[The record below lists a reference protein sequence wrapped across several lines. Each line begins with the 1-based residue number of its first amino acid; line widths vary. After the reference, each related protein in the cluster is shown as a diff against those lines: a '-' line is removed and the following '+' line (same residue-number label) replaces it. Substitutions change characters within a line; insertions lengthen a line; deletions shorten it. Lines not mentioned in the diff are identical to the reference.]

1 MNDSKKLDIRQSSP
15 SDLRETA
22 SCAPSVV
29 GIQRAPR
36 FSPNSVDKD
45 LAILRAVMSRFG
57 GRIVPEDNIPAISEL
72 CNKVPEVVFSMARSE
87 EALDILAR
95 LERQGTLVINSAEGV
110 RNCQRSV
117 LDTMMRSN
125 GIPIPSS
132 DSGEDNGYW
141 LKRGDQTAQSHGDV
155 VFCENREALASAL
168 EAFRSRGIT
177 DYIVQPHVKGDLVK
191 FYGVSPMAIGNDR
204 EEDFFRTFYPSDDGQ
219 SKFGD
224 EKINGKAHHYTFD
237 ADALRSTAARVA
249 AITGVAV
256 FGGDSIIK
264 EDGSFVIIDFNDW
277 PSFSRCR
284 DDAANAIAALKSKR
298 HEN

>member
-1 MNDSKKLDIRQSSP
+1 MTDNKEFDGQPIL
-15 SDLRETA
+15 SDLRETTSGA
-22 SCAPSVV
+22 LSVV

-45 LAILRAVMSRFG
+45 LAILHAVVSPFG

-72 CNKVPEVVFSMARSE
+72 CNKAPEVVFSMARSE
-87 EALDILAR
+87 EALDILAK
-95 LERQGTLVINSAEGV
+95 LEREGSLVINSTKGV
-110 RNCQRSV
+110 RNCQRST
-117 LDTMMRSN
+117 LDTMMHSN

-132 DSGEDNGYW
+132 ADGDGNGYW
-141 LKRGDQTAQSHGDV
+141 LKRGDQAAQSHGDV
-155 VFCENREALASAL
+155 VFCKDREVLASAL
-168 EAFRSRGIT
+168 EAFHSRGIT

-204 EEDFFRTFYPSDDGQ
+204 EKDFFRTFYPSDDGQ

-224 EKINGKAHHYTFD
+224 ERINGKARHYTFD
-237 ADALRSTAARVA
+237 TDALRSTAARVA

-256 FGGDSIIK
+256 FGGDAIIK